1 MSKQVLMW
9 LVVSASVTSLNVQAQ
24 TPPAKPAAAS
34 LPARAPY
41 DIPYGMPINLHDA
54 TRVLDAV
61 LASSNQHGWP
71 EAVAITDP
79 NGDLIT
85 FAKMD
90 NTQNASPS
98 IALRKAATA
107 ARFRRETRTFF
118 NGFETGH
125 SYSATLDPLLAASPG
140 GYPLISGGKIV
151 GAVGCSGGTGDQ
163 DALVCKAGVDA
174 LK

>member
-1 MSKQVLMW
+1 MSKQLLMW

-34 LPARAPY
+34 APARVPY
-41 DIPYGMPINLHDA
+41 NIPYGMPINLHDA
-54 TRVLDAV
+54 TRLIQTV
-61 LASSNQHGWP
+61 LAASNQHGWP
-71 EAVAITDP
+71 EAVAVTDP
-79 NGDLIT
+79 NGDLIA

-90 NTQNASPS
+90 NTQNASSS
-98 IALRKAATA
+98 IALRKAATS

-125 SYSATLDPLLAASPG
+125 SYSATLDPSLAASPG
-140 GYPLISGGKIV
+140 GFPLISGGKIV
-151 GAVGCSGGTGDQ
+151 GAIGCSGGTGDQ
-163 DALVCKAGVDA
+163 DAVVCKAGVDA